1 MHLYACKVRLHGS
14 VMNEVPK
21 EDVTAC
27 EVMILRLIHGDDAI
41 VALRCTGDV
50 ARSDEEERARL
61 SDAYG
66 AAFPGKDIV
75 RETFGVSGVP
85 IPKFIPGVP
94 FAYEP
99 TIEKTEKRKPG
110 RPAKTP
116 EPAADPLDGIAADE
130 TDED

>member
-50 ARSDEEERARL
+50 ARSDEEERSRL
-61 SDAYG
+61 SDA
-66 AAFPGKDIV
+66 
-75 RETFGVSGVP
+75 
-85 IPKFIPGVP
+85 
-94 FAYEP
+94 
-99 TIEKTEKRKPG
+99 
-110 RPAKTP
+110 
-116 EPAADPLDGIAADE
+116 
-130 TDED
+130 